1 MIARIE
7 GKLVYKST
15 DYLIVDVNGVGYR
28 VFVPLS
34 TYYALP
40 EIDENIQLR
49 IVTIVR
55 EDVFRL
61 FGFLTKKEQEMF
73 EHLLSISKI
82 GPKLGLNTLSGMSAD
97 VLKDAITQ
105 GDIEKINTI
114 PGIGKKTAERI
125 VLELKEKLG
134 KIALDTSEV
143 VGSTISS
150 AKTEL
155 QDALSALINLGY
167 KKPNAEIALKKVSAN
182 LKNSDD
188 EENITV
194 ETLIKGA
201 LKILAGTG

>member
-28 VFVPLS
+28 IFVPLS

-40 EIDENIQLR
+40 EIDENLQLR

-97 VLKDAITQ
+97 VLKDAITR
-105 GDIEKINTI
+105 GDIEKINSI

-134 KIALDTSEV
+134 KIALDTSEA
-143 VGSTISS
+143 VGSTIPS

-167 KKPNAEIALKKVSAN
+167 KKQSAELALKKVSTN
-182 LKNSDD
+182 LKNNDA
-188 EENITV
+188 EESFNV
-194 ETLIKGA
+194 ETLIKGS

>member
-40 EIDENIQLR
+40 EIDENLQLR

-97 VLKDAITQ
+97 VLKDAITR
-105 GDIEKINTI
+105 GDIEKINSI

-134 KIALDTSEV
+134 KIALDTSEA
-143 VGSTISS
+143 VGSTIPS

-167 KKPNAEIALKKVSAN
+167 KKQSAELALKKVSTN
-182 LKNSDD
+182 LKNNDT
-188 EENITV
+188 EESFNV
-194 ETLIKGA
+194 ETLIKGS

>member
-40 EIDENIQLR
+40 EIDENLQLR

-97 VLKDAITQ
+97 VLKDAITR
-105 GDIEKINTI
+105 GDIEKINSI

-134 KIALDTSEV
+134 KIALDTSEA
-143 VGSTISS
+143 VGSTIPS

-167 KKPNAEIALKKVSAN
+167 KKQSAELALKKVSTN
-182 LKNSDD
+182 LKNNDA
-188 EENITV
+188 EESFNV
-194 ETLIKGA
+194 ETLIKGS

>member
-28 VFVPLS
+28 IFVPLS

-40 EIDENIQLR
+40 EIDENLQLR

>member
-28 VFVPLS
+28 IFVPLS

-40 EIDENIQLR
+40 EIDENLQLR

-97 VLKDAITQ
+97 VLKDAITR
-105 GDIEKINTI
+105 GDIEKINSI

-134 KIALDTSEV
+134 KIDLDTSEA
-143 VGSTISS
+143 VGSSIPS

-167 KKPNAEIALKKVSAN
+167 KKQSAELALKKVSTN
-182 LKNSDD
+182 LKNNDT
-188 EENITV
+188 EESFNV
-194 ETLIKGA
+194 ETLIKGS

>member
-28 VFVPLS
+28 IFVPLS

-40 EIDENIQLR
+40 EIDENLQLR

-97 VLKDAITQ
+97 VLKDAITR
-105 GDIEKINTI
+105 GDIEKINSI

-134 KIALDTSEV
+134 KITLDTSEA
-143 VGSTISS
+143 VGSTIPS

-167 KKPNAEIALKKVSAN
+167 KKQSAELALKKVSTN
-182 LKNSDD
+182 LKNNDT
-188 EENITV
+188 EESFNV
-194 ETLIKGA
+194 ETLIKGS

>member
-28 VFVPLS
+28 IFVPLS

-40 EIDENIQLR
+40 EIDENLQLR

-97 VLKDAITQ
+97 VLKDAITR
-105 GDIEKINTI
+105 GDIEKINSI

-134 KIALDTSEV
+134 KIALDTSEA
-143 VGSTISS
+143 VGSTIPS

-167 KKPNAEIALKKVSAN
+167 KKQSAELALKKVSTN
-182 LKNSDD
+182 LKNNDT
-188 EENITV
+188 EESFNV
-194 ETLIKGA
+194 ETLIKGS